1 MDSSS
6 YIFIKWGTQLEPH
19 EFLNANINDQASVEQ
34 LCTVVLREAVGLIEN
49 TARRWGLA

>member
-34 LCTVVLREAVGLIEN
+34 LYTVVLREAVGLIEN
-49 TARRWGLA
+49 TARRWELA